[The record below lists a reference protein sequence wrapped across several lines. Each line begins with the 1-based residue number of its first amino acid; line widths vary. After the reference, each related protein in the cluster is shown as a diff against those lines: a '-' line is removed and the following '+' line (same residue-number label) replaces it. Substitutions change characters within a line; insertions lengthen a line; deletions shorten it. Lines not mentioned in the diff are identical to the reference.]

1 MATKEGCSKNI
12 CQILPMNR
20 DWRFMCASKYN
31 KIEHRLFSQISLN
44 MQGQPLLSID
54 IFKSLIESTFTVTG
68 LYIICVIDDNI
79 YDKGQSISDTLYN
92 NISITHSSFL
102 GDWNYIIFPCA

>member
-1 MATKEGCSKNI
+1 MSDFANESGLEIHVCHYPPGT
-12 CQILPMNR
+12 
-20 DWRFMCASKYN
+20 SKYN